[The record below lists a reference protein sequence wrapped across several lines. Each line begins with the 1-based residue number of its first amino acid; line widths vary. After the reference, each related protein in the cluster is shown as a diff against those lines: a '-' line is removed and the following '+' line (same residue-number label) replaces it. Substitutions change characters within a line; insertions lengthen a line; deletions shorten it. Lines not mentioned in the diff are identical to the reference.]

1 MTCLDRAGDKEK
13 RLEKQREVYEKVL
26 LPMVRE
32 MNRSPG
38 EWLRWHGKKK
48 KKELEAKLTISMNK
62 MEKIC
67 GHRDSDVFKKLKYD
81 ASVAEGCDPLR
92 KSFRTEKNGG
102 VRPTKAQHQATGRAI
117 HKVRWGTSQ
126 LSMHMHTHAQLLG
139 LQMKKA
145 EQCSLKKI
153 LEQHGLLQLFLDG
166 VKLDARGKAV
176 FPEKLYDQHDVYNL
190 TQGVGQCEILVR
202 SRSPQNASK

>member
-1 MTCLDRAGDKEK
+1 M
-13 RLEKQREVYEKVL
+13 EKQREVYEKVL

-38 EWLRWHGKKK
+38 EWLRWHDPKKK
-48 KKELEAKLTISMNK
+48 KDREALFKIATDK

-67 GHRDSDVFKKLKYD
+67 GHRDSDVFQALKYK
-81 ASVAEGCDPLR
+81 ASVAESCDPVR
-92 KSFRTEKNGG
+92 KSFRAVQNGG
-102 VRPTKAQHQATGRAI
+102 VRPTKAQHSATKEAI
-117 HKVRWGTSQ
+117 RKVRWGTSQ
-126 LSMHMHTHAQLLG
+126 LSIHMHTDAQLLC
-139 LQMKKA
+139 LQVKKA
-145 EQCSLKKI
+145 EQCALKKI

-190 TQGVGQCEILVR
+190 TQGVGQCAILVKCVQSNR
-202 SRSPQNASK
+202 VSC